1 MRWGTLAMVVLGAVL
16 LPWRLPAQ
24 DRARSAEMALDHRVS
39 LEVTDADLRD
49 VLKALFDQARADHV
63 IERDVVG
70 RVTASL
76 TDRPLRV
83 ALDMVLRSV
92 ASERTFT
99 YRLEDGVVH
108 VGVRPEPAPEP
119 EGERDQASTRPRRAI
134 ERIQLRNVDA
144 ATMAE
149 RLEMAGLGQVLY
161 LPGMASGLGGQRG
174 WLSGDRFPSFGG
186 SAIVG
191 FPGLGGASGYG
202 VFEGFRTGGLR
213 NPGGRSAGGLG
224 LGILR

>member
-1 MRWGTLAMVVLGAVL
+1 MRWRTLVMIVLGTVL

-24 DRARSAEMALDHRVS
+24 DRARSAAEMALDHPVS

-49 VLKALFDQARADHV
+49 VLKALFEQARADHV
-63 IERDVVG
+63 IERDVAG

-83 ALDMVLRSV
+83 ALGMVLRSV

-119 EGERDQASTRPRRAI
+119 ERDQAPTRPRRAI

-161 LPGMASGLGGQRG
+161 LPGMGSGFGGQRG

-202 VFEGFRTGGLR
+202 IFEGFRTGGLR
-213 NPGGRSAGGLG
+213 NPGGLSAGGLG